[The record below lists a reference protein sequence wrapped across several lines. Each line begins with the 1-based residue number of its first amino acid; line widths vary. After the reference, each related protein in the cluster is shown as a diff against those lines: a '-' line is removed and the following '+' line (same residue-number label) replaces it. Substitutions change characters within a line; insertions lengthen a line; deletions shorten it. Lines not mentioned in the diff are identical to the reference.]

1 MPGFFRRLEEGIFDI
16 EDLMFRTRELAAF
29 VRSPVERYG
38 IDPGNVVVV
47 GYSNG
52 ANIAASLLLQEP
64 GLLRA
69 AVLFRVMV
77 PFEPDA
83 RPDLQGPPVYLAS
96 GLRDQLVP
104 ANNAARLADI
114 LREAGAEVAVRW
126 TDGGHRLSA
135 EDVAGA
141 REWLARIFTPQP
153 VDAPGGRQM
162 DSIQT

>member
-1 MPGFFRRLEEGIFDI
+1 
-16 EDLMFRTRELAAF
+16 
-29 VRSPVERYG
+29 
-38 IDPGNVVVV
+38 
-47 GYSNG
+47 
-52 ANIAASLLLQEP
+52 
-64 GLLRA
+64 
-69 AVLFRVMV
+69 
-77 PFEPDA
+77 
-83 RPDLQGPPVYLAS
+83 
-96 GLRDQLVP
+96 VP

>member
-1 MPGFFRRLEEGIFDI
+1 
-16 EDLMFRTRELAAF
+16 MFRTRELAAF
-29 VRSPVERYG
+29 VRSAVERYG

-141 REWLARIFTPQP
+141 REWLARIFTP
-153 VDAPGGRQM
+153 
-162 DSIQT
+162 